1 VVHFWVEMVVHFSVV
16 IYTKSLRALRRKK
29 KKKKKKKEGR
39 EGGVWHQE
47 QIKHKRH

>member
-1 VVHFWVEMVVHFSVV
+1 MVVHFSVV

-29 KKKKKKKEGR
+29 KKKKKEGR